1 MNEQNAVCTK
11 YIIILVCT
19 YVLLILCANKAG
31 KIKDIL
37 SNPRNKYFQ
46 NVLESTLLHEIF
58 VY

>member
-37 SNPRNKYFQ
+37 SNPRNKKYF
-46 NVLESTLLHEIF
+46 NLKNHFRNPE
-58 VY
+58 